1 MSQVEI
7 YSSDLCPYCRLAKR
21 ILKEEGITFEELGI
35 WMIPGWKFPTR
46 NFREMKR
53 RTGGKTTVPQI
64 FIDGDYYGDDDTLVA
79 DRKSGRLDAVFRGD
93 SVGGADVAM

>member
-1 MSQVEI
+1 MPKVEI

-21 ILKEEGITFEELGI
+21 ILREEGIVFEELGI

-53 RTGGKTTVPQI
+53 RTGGKTTVSQI
-64 FIDGDYYGDDDTLVA
+64 FIDGEYHGDDDTLVA
-79 DRKSGRLDAVFRGD
+79 DRKSGRLGRVFRSD
-93 SVGGADVAM
+93 SGGESDVAK